1 MIEIKHGIKDPN
13 VNTNIIYVVA
23 GMIGCFV
30 QPWIGILCIL
40 LGLASGYGHMT
51 KDFTLDWMGMNLL
64 FIGIALLPFTLI
76 LPFTGAFA
84 TLLLSFALTRVRD
97 ELMLKPK
104 LLGLRQHYI
113 LLGLIYI
120 AGCFSSLY
128 LFGGNWAGVFIYAAI
143 FSFGFFV
150 RQKLSHSWWH
160 VITGIGLLFWFFFYA
175 IANLDRIG

>member
-13 VNTNIIYVVA
+13 VNTNIVYIIV
-23 GMIGCFV
+23 GLIGLFI
-30 QPWIGILCIL
+30 QPWIGALCIL

-51 KDFTLDWMGMNLL
+51 RDFTLDWLGMWLL

-84 TLLLSFALTRVRD
+84 TVLLSFVLTRLRD
-97 ELMLKPK
+97 ELKHKPK
-104 LLGLRQHYI
+104 LLGLKQHFI
-113 LLGLIYI
+113 LLGII
-120 AGCFSSLY
+120 FTMGVFSSFY
-128 LFGGNWAGVFIYAAI
+128 LFNGNWAGVFIYVAI
-143 FSFGFFV
+143 FIFGFWI

-160 VITGIGLLFWFFFYA
+160 VITGVGLLFWFFFYA